1 MYLHNTEWG
10 QTIFEVAI
18 KSNSI
23 SDLFFKKYSV
33 SYDLLKAVFENQNRD
48 TNAAITLSFYQ
59 KKKNH
64 KLRRLSCIFLYTYSK
79 FTRIYFCQIFDY
91 KFGKGSINWNR
102 GSCYKN
108 MSHQSRRHFWQ
119 SVWNLALFGNFL
131 VFLWDDN
138 GL

>member
-1 MYLHNTEWG
+1 MPKLFPSEGQSKNVPVGRGPNNAILKWIKGKVTIEVAGGAWERGLQFFESKKGG

-59 KKKNH
+59 KKKITN
-64 KLRRLSCIFLYTYSK
+64 
-79 FTRIYFCQIFDY
+79 
-91 KFGKGSINWNR
+91 
-102 GSCYKN
+102 
-108 MSHQSRRHFWQ
+108 
-119 SVWNLALFGNFL
+119 
-131 VFLWDDN
+131 
-138 GL
+138 

>member
-23 SDLFFKKYSV
+23 PDLFFKKYSV

-59 KKKNH
+59 KKKITN
-64 KLRRLSCIFLYTYSK
+64 
-79 FTRIYFCQIFDY
+79 
-91 KFGKGSINWNR
+91 
-102 GSCYKN
+102 
-108 MSHQSRRHFWQ
+108 
-119 SVWNLALFGNFL
+119 
-131 VFLWDDN
+131 
-138 GL
+138 

>member
-48 TNAAITLSFYQ
+48 TNAALILSFY
-59 KKKNH
+59 KKES
-64 KLRRLSCIFLYTYSK
+64 LT
-79 FTRIYFCQIFDY
+79 
-91 KFGKGSINWNR
+91 
-102 GSCYKN
+102 N
-108 MSHQSRRHFWQ
+108 MAQWHIS
-119 SVWNLALFGNFL
+119 L
-131 VFLWDDN
+131 
-138 GL
+138 